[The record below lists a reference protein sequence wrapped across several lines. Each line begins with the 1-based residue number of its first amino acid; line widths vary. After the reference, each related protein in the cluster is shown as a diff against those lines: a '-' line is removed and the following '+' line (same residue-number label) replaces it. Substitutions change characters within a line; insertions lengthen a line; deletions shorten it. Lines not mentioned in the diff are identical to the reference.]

1 MAVGVAIKS
10 DGKQYNGRI
19 TRFVLLS
26 CMIAASGGLI
36 FGYDVGVSGGVSSMD
51 PFLMKFFSGVYKKMK
66 ENKDVSNYCKF
77 DSQLLTCF
85 TSSLYVAGLISSFF
99 ASIVTRNYGRKPS
112 IIIGGLAYMVG
123 AAIGGA
129 AYNIYV
135 LILGRV
141 LLGVGLGFT
150 NQSVP
155 LYLSEMAPSK
165 YRGAFNVAFQICI
178 GIGQNSATLINYG
191 TVRIK
196 GGWGW
201 RISIA
206 MAGVPAAFLALG
218 ALFLPETPNSLIQH
232 TRKKPKDVAED
243 PGHR

>member
-1 MAVGVAIKS
+1 M
-10 DGKQYNGRI
+10 
-19 TRFVLLS
+19 
-26 CMIAASGGLI
+26 MAASGGVI
-36 FGYDVGVSGGVSSMD
+36 FGYDVGVS
-51 PFLMKFFSGVYKKMK
+51 
-66 ENKDVSNYCKF
+66 
-77 DSQLLTCF
+77 
-85 TSSLYVAGLISSFF
+85 AGLVSSFF
-99 ASIVTRNYGRKPS
+99 AATVTRKYGRIPSIV
-112 IIIGGLAYMVG
+112 IGGLSYMVG

-155 LYLSEMAPSK
+155 LYLAEMAPSK

-191 TVRIK
+191 TVRIR
-196 GGWGW
+196 GGGW

-206 MAGVPAAFLALG
+206 MAGVPLHFFALG

-232 TRKKPKDVAED
+232 SNDHEKAKKMLQRSE
-243 PGHR
+243 H